1 MRASY
6 WTMRRYQ
13 RVSRKGAD
21 CDIVIALRPLVST
34 FCRILQHMDSY
45 VEPSLFL
52 IKKAIDA
59 SGAVYSFDL
68 LRRYHLS
75 LKTRRFVILC
85 GSSGSGKT
93 LLTRLYANAVS
104 AQYRL
109 VSVAPNWTTN
119 EDLLGYYNP
128 LNKQYYDTD
137 FSLFLRQAARAYESA
152 VAVDKVPEP
161 FHLVLDEMNLARV
174 EYYFAKF
181 LSGMEVLTAAGKAQ
195 VTMFGPD
202 IVDLTPNLF
211 FIGTVNIDETTQ
223 GFADKIYDRA
233 QVIEVTHRRE
243 EVASRI
249 ERAEV
254 KEAVMSIWDAV
265 ADVTPFSI
273 RVVDE
278 INRYVN
284 EAVQVGM
291 SWEQAVDDQIMQKLL
306 PRINGT
312 DIRLGVMLQKAHRDN
327 RKPLPAQSQQDSAAQ
342 LRLSNLWTRLLLL
355 GSACPGI
362 LGRVMLI
369 P

>member
-1 MRASY
+1 MTA
-6 WTMRRYQ
+6 
-13 RVSRKGAD
+13 A
-21 CDIVIALRPLVST
+21 PLLA
-34 FCRILQHMDSY
+34 RIKNIMDSY
-45 VEPSLFL
+45 VEPDFDS
-52 IKKAIDA
+52 IREAIEA

-93 LLTRLYANAVS
+93 LLTRMYANAVD

-109 VSVAPNWTTN
+109 VAVAPNWTTN

-128 LNKQYYDTD
+128 LSKQYYDTD
-137 FSLFLRQAARAYESA
+137 FSLFLRQASRAYENAIS
-152 VAVDKVPEP
+152 VGKEPEP

-202 IVDLTPNLF
+202 VVDLTPNLF

-233 QVIEVTHRRE
+233 QVIEVTHLRGE
-243 EVASRI
+243 IASRI
-249 ERAEV
+249 EKPELRDSL
-254 KEAVMSIWDAV
+254 MSMWDAV
-265 ADVTPFSI
+265 ADVAPFSI

-278 INRYVN
+278 VNRYVN
-284 EAVQVGM
+284 EAVRIGQ
-291 SWEQAVDDQIMQKLL
+291 SWEEALDDQIIQKIL
-306 PRINGT
+306 PRIKGT
-312 DIRLGVMLQKAHRDN
+312 DIRLGVMLQRLNDITDKRFPRSHS
-327 RKPLPAQSQQDSAAQ
+327 KIQQLNYGYQ
-342 LRLSNLWTRLLLL
+342 TY
-355 GSACPGI
+355 GI
-362 LGRVMLI
+362 VSFF
-369 P
+369 